1 MKFADNSSAVE
12 PADTKPD
19 NRSNDSL
26 LHRDGTLLYRTS
38 DVNENYS
45 TPQAQAKRAVHIFV
59 MGFKFGDGPR
69 GQSSNAT
76 VLCRIL
82 DRSSYGNTEEQMNAA
97 TGSWAQPFAAILTTF
112 VLSTLFI
119 MWV

>member
-19 NRSNDSL
+19 DRSDDNL

-38 DVNENYS
+38 DVNGNYS
-45 TPQAQAKRAVHIFV
+45 TPHAQAMRAVHILV

-82 DRSSYGNTEEQMNAA
+82 DRSSYGNAEEPMNAA
-97 TGSWAQPFAAILTTF
+97 IGSWAQPFDAILVT
-112 VLSTLFI
+112 VILSILFI